1 MLIVLAG
8 ASLFMASA
16 CSGDDGPSE
25 YNDETR
31 SNFTESCEVG
41 LDAATCGCMYD
52 KITEIMEFDEFK
64 KLDEDLQ
71 EDPSTPLPPEVEEA
85 MTTCVTGG

>member
-8 ASLFMASA
+8 ASLAIGSA
-16 CSGDDGPSE
+16 CSGDDEPTE

-31 SNFTESCEVG
+31 SNFTESCEAG

-52 KITEIMEFDEFK
+52 KITEVMEFDEFK
-64 KLDEDLQ
+64 ALDEELQ
-71 EDPSTPLPPEVEEA
+71 DDPSAALPPEVEEA